1 MESVSELENLF
12 EEGGANALS
21 VFWRLWMTRHH
32 RCSVEELIGSWAR
45 GQHPTQNQHTE
56 GKLAPIEE
64 FALVLRWLRGGW
76 TRHVELADWLD
87 LEEDHVGII
96 LHNGVILTAT
106 FFAPRFFAR
115 NASVLSRKTIIEQHT
130 PVEWRKKFSILHS
143 NSPSL
148 ILVSDNTELPCQHS
162 GELPFASMLY
172 SGKQEDYTVKWL
184 PLVTANGIVV
194 ERSWVFGGRTEEVL
208 TLQHVLDNSEYLKQL
223 CRDGVRLV
231 LDRGFSRMSETDTI
245 HIVMPP
251 FLNGRRT
258 FTIAEAIIG
267 QVQCTATSNPSD
279 K

>member
-1 MESVSELENLF
+1 LFGVESVSELENLF

-115 NASVLSRKTIIEQHT
+115 NASVLSRQDNYRTAHT
-130 PVEWRKKFSILHS
+130 SGMAKKVL
-143 NSPSL
+143 NSPQQFAVTDSGL
-148 ILVSDNTELPCQHS
+148 RQH
-162 GELPFASMLY
+162 
-172 SGKQEDYTVKWL
+172 
-184 PLVTANGIVV
+184 
-194 ERSWVFGGRTEEVL
+194 
-208 TLQHVLDNSEYLKQL
+208 
-223 CRDGVRLV
+223 
-231 LDRGFSRMSETDTI
+231 
-245 HIVMPP
+245 
-251 FLNGRRT
+251 
-258 FTIAEAIIG
+258 
-267 QVQCTATSNPSD
+267 
-279 K
+279 